1 MLYHSVTSLV
11 LLTLSFG
18 SLFFESD
25 LSFMLCVKL
34 FVILVYE
41 LFLRSFKATLEQ
53 DYILAVA

>member
-18 SLFFESD
+18 SLFFEPD
-25 LSFMLCVKL
+25 LSFMLCMKL
-34 FVILVYE
+34 LVILVYE